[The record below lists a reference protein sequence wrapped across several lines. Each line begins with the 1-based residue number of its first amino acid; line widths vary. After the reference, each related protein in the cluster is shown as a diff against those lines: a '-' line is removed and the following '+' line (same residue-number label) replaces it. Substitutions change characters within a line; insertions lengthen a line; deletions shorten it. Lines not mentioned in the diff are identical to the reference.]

1 MAAITRMSL
10 ENDITRALVKVDIDP
25 SFNYGAATMAPP
37 VTFIVKD
44 DYAYAYGPDGFIWM
58 ADVVA
63 DEDGQPRY
71 IDWAGAGPLHM
82 HLEYMYGELYKLR
95 MNDDDL
101 FIVLSTHAFL
111 ARELMAAFLVA

>member
-1 MAAITRMSL
+1 MSAITRMSL
-10 ENDITRALVKVDIDP
+10 ENDITRALVKVDINPNFDYN
-25 SFNYGAATMAPP
+25 SAVMSPP
-37 VTFIVKD
+37 VTFVTKE

-58 ADVVA
+58 AEVVA
-63 DEDGQPRY
+63 DDDGQLCY
-71 IDWAGAGPLHM
+71 INWADAGPLHF

-101 FIVLSTHAFL
+101 FIILSTHAFL